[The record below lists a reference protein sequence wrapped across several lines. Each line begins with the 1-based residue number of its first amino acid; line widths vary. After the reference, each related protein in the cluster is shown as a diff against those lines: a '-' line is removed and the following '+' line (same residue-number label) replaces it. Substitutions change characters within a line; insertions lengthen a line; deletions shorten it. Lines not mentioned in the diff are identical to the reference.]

1 MFGNII
7 LVIIMMK
14 LKTKVNTH
22 QLKSVS
28 VQYSIKILY
37 QFIGFWTLLYPN
49 FLCYFQIVVL
59 GFQLA
64 KRETLKVE
72 FLDGLVIGSE
82 LPYAFD
88 EDGRVPCSPHVHIWV
103 EAWTSCYYFEVK
115 IIQSQTKIVKQHND
129 VVKDMAQ
136 QNIISR

>member
-1 MFGNII
+1 MFIYISSSLCIRFWIFYNINSYI
-7 LVIIMMK
+7 NGIFNNYEV
-14 LKTKVNTH
+14 TNKVYIH

-28 VQYSIKILY
+28 IQYSIKILH
-37 QFIGFWTLLYPN
+37 QFIGFWTLLYAN

-59 GFQLA
+59 SFQLA

-88 EDGRVPCSPHVHIWV
+88 KDGRVPCSPHVHIWV
-103 EAWTSCYYFEVK
+103 EAWTSCFYFEV
-115 IIQSQTKIVKQHND
+115 
-129 VVKDMAQ
+129 
-136 QNIISR
+136 